1 VSHLT
6 RRALG
11 VVGVIV
17 VASGLMACSSVSA
30 TDEADEAGETAP
42 ATTSVEADAI
52 AVAALHEAAAAMS
65 AVGSY
70 RFTATIETGGTTNIL
85 AGEFV
90 APDRVHQTVTT
101 ADGQVIETL
110 YAGGQAWAKDAS
122 GVWRTTAATTAST
135 PSPTALFS
143 ALQAA
148 ESVTGDDASVRFELT
163 GDASFLE
170 TTAGPEAVSGEASI
184 TDGHLSR
191 LTYRPAAAPSAM
203 VVTLEYADL
212 GAPLTVDVPS
222 T

>member
-11 VVGVIV
+11 VVGV
-17 VASGLMACSSVSA
+17 VAMAAGLVACSSVSA
-30 TDEADEAGETAP
+30 TDEADEAEAAP
-42 ATTSVEADAI
+42 ATTPVEVDAI

-101 ADGQVIETL
+101 TDGQVIETL
-110 YAGGQAWAKDAS
+110 YAGGQAWAKDAG
-122 GVWRTTAATTAST
+122 GVWRSTAATTAST
-135 PSPTALFS
+135 PSPAALFS

-148 ESVTGDDASVRFELT
+148 ESVTGDRSAVRFELN

-170 TTAGPEAVSGEASI
+170 TTAGPKAVSGKATI
-184 TDGHLSR
+184 TGGHLSR
-191 LTYRPAAAPSAM
+191 LTYRPADAPSAM
-203 VVTLEYADL
+203 VVTLEYTDL

-222 T
+222 A

>member
-1 VSHLT
+1 VSRLT

-11 VVGVIV
+11 VIAGIV
-17 VASGLMACSSVSA
+17 VASGLVACSSVSA
-30 TDEADEAGETAP
+30 TDEAGEADEAAP
-42 ATTSVEADAI
+42 TTSAVEVDAV
-52 AVAALHEAAAAMS
+52 AVAALHEAAAAMAS
-65 AVGSY
+65 IGSY
-70 RFTATIETGGTTNIL
+70 RFTATIETGGTTNVL

-110 YAGGQAWAKDAS
+110 YAGGQAWAKDAG
-122 GVWRTTAATTAST
+122 GVWRSTAATTAST

-148 ESVTGDDASVRFELT
+148 ESVTGDRSAVRFELT

-170 TTAGPEAVSGEASI
+170 TTAGPEAVSGEATI
-184 TDGHLSR
+184 TGGHLSR
-191 LTYRPAAAPSAM
+191 LTYRPADAPSAM

-222 T
+222 A